1 MDIYTNDAG
10 DIIPSPG
17 TGTNDSDVTLD
28 LQTLG
33 QITQA
38 VADAY
43 AHAGADAASKALE
56 SFVVESAQAYAQA
69 GADALYRH
77 LLETGALAATDR
89 VVVKEVIRDGRG
101 VITAFVERSV
111 SEADLEAYRR

>member
-1 MDIYTNDAG
+1 MTVYTNDSG
-10 DIIPSPG
+10 DIIPSPDIIP
-17 TGTNDSDVTLD
+17 NDSDVTLD
-28 LQTLG
+28 LVTLG

-43 AHAGADAASKALE
+43 AHAGAEAASKALE

-77 LLETGALAATDR
+77 LVQTGALAATDR
-89 VVVKEVIRDGRG
+89 VTVREVIRDSQGR
-101 VITAFVERSV
+101 ITASIERSV